1 MTVLRFCSVGTTEVR
16 LYIGLA
22 IYILSLMVR
31 KENKIVSV
39 KIKDRGF
46 ENEILIQVIDYD
58 GYGYYRTDNVV

>member
-1 MTVLRFCSVGTTEVR
+1 
-16 LYIGLA
+16 
-22 IYILSLMVR
+22 MVR